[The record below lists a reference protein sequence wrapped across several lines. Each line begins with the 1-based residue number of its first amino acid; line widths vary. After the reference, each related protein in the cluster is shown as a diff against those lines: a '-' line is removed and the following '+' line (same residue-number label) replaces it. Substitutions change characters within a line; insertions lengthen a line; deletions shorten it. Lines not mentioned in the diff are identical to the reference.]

1 MQKNQSVEKIAL
13 VVGATG
19 FIGKFLV
26 ARLLQSNDQVFA
38 LCRNLDQQE
47 SSLRN
52 WLEKQGISHQK
63 LFCIQG
69 DVTLPALGISAEDWQ
84 GLAKVN
90 YLFNTSALFAWNLS
104 TQQAREVNVKGLI
117 NLLECVNEHCQ
128 LKRAIHLSGYM
139 LTLTQHLQDAGVCL
153 ENIEKTN
160 WKRVYQQLGAY
171 EASKIEAHFAW
182 VKYAQQLKIDW
193 TVIHPATVLGDEN
206 SGEIAEN
213 QPIAH
218 LITQLKQGKLT
229 AIPATPQ
236 HYLPLVS
243 VTMLVNAIC
252 NASQDQFTIYQDILI
267 ANPTQISLH
276 ALIHNAAQRLNL
288 KVPQYFVSLNILK
301 LILKWKWLAQ
311 KLDLSAEMLNFIR
324 TEQLNIDQF
333 LTLNQKWKIPETN
346 LKQTIELTAKWVSQ
360 NH

>member
-26 ARLLQSNDQVFA
+26 ARLLHSNDQVFA

-47 SSLRN
+47 SNLRN
-52 WLEKQGISHQK
+52 WLEKQEISHQK

-139 LTLTQHLQDAGVCL
+139 LTLTQHLQDVGVCL

-171 EASKIEAHFAW
+171 EASKIEAHFTW
-182 VKYAQQLKIDW
+182 VKYAQQLKVDW

-252 NASQDQFTIYQDILI
+252 NASQDQLTIYQDILI
-267 ANPTQISLH
+267 ANPTQVSLQT
-276 ALIHNAAQRLNL
+276 LIHNAAHRLNL
-288 KVPQYFVSLNILK
+288 KAPQYFVSLNILK

-311 KLDLSAEMLNFIR
+311 KLDLSAEMLDFIR